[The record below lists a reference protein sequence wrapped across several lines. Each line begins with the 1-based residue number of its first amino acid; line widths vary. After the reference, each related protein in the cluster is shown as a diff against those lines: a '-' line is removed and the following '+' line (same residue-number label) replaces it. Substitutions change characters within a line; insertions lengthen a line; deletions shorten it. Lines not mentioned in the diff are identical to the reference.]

1 MVTSVIVEADSRLG
15 GVDSSNSTTDH
26 LVRRS
31 AVRIGEIKY
40 DRHEIDKILVQFYTR
55 VSTRVP
61 LERSGWLPLAKEVEE
76 SVQQSTSR
84 LWTLAT

>member
-1 MVTSVIVEADSRLG
+1 MEADSRIG
-15 GVDSSNSTTDH
+15 GVDSSNSTTDD

-40 DRHEIDKILVQFYTR
+40 DTHEIDKILVQFYTG

-61 LERSGWLPLAKEVEE
+61 SKRSGWLFLAKEVEE
-76 SVQQSTSR
+76 LVQQATCR
-84 LWTLAT
+84 LWALTT